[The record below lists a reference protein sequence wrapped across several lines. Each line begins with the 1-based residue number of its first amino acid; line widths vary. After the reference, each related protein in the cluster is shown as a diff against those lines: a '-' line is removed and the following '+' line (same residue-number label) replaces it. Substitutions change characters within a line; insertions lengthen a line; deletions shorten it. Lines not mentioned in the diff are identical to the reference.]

1 MSVGEKK
8 PKRKIEIGGM
18 IYGQTDWVDK
28 AKAEVGLYMRTH
40 VADKEKA
47 TRVILR
53 GPEVKRQIDS
63 GLLTKGLAVIAFG
76 PLSARIVTM
85 RASLLKECEMV
96 CTPLKVTTES
106 LQQRSKGAMYANIK
120 GVILNYDA
128 AFQQVKS
135 YLNIGDEGVD
145 YQLTISV
152 TLKRWI
158 SGLSPER
165 RENFIAGLRAGRE
178 YTASALVDAS
188 FYVDKHGKDQAVLQL
203 LPTDFSLQN

>member
-1 MSVGEKK
+1 MSVGDKK
-8 PKRKIEIGGM
+8 PKRKIVIGGM
-18 IYGQTDWVDK
+18 IYGQADWVDK

-40 VADKEKA
+40 VSDKEKA
-47 TRVILR
+47 TRVVLH
-53 GPEVKRQIDS
+53 GPEIKRQIDA
-63 GLLTKGLAVIAFG
+63 GTLTKGMAVIAFG

-85 RASLLKECEMV
+85 RASSQKECEMV
-96 CTPLKVTTES
+96 CTPTKVTTET

-158 SGLSPER
+158 SGLAPER
-165 RENFIAGLRAGRE
+165 RENFIAGLKAGRE

-188 FYVDKHGKDQAVLQL
+188 LYVDRNGKDQAVLQL